1 MTLRKPSQRIFA
13 GPVLRAQP
21 DQRLVALAREG
32 HESAVEEI
40 VRRYRPGLVRFAS
53 SIVRA
58 DRADDVVQDSLA
70 RALPRIGAGGADLR
84 LRPWL
89 YTIVRNTAFN
99 HLRDAG
105 PPHAQLDESYD
116 GVEQP
121 PQAMERREQVRS
133 LVAGLQ
139 GLPEPQRKALVKRE
153 LEGRSHAEIGA
164 EMGVSTGAAR
174 QLIFRARHALRT
186 GLGSLV
192 PMPLLRHLA
201 ESSDGSAVAV
211 VGGGTVVAKAA
222 IALVAA
228 GAVVT
233 AGVGIQHGDRPSDL
247 RSAIVDR
254 APRGREEV
262 TALATPAARGEAE
275 SLEIADPKPRSTH
288 DALGMEAATG
298 SEDRSGPDNPQHE
311 ALTGHDVEG
320 GSHAGDD
327 RGGRGGGGPGNDARG
342 GSGHGDDRSGGG
354 ESLSSGSGDNL
365 SGNGGPGSGEEGSSS
380 GESGS
385 SGGEGVELSGGD
397 GDGELSSGSGS
408 SSEGSRDSS
417 GSDGFSGTTDQP
429 TPAGAL

>member
-1 MTLRKPSQRIFA
+1 MTPRKPNQRILA

-21 DQRLVALAREG
+21 DQRLVALAGEG

-40 VRRYRPGLVRFAS
+40 VRRYRPGLVRFAG
-53 SIVRA
+53 SIVRP

-70 RALPRIGAGGADLR
+70 RALPRIRAGGDDLR

-89 YTIVRNTAFN
+89 YTIVRNTALN
-99 HLRDAG
+99 QLRDAG
-105 PPHAQLDESYD
+105 PPHAQLDENYD

-121 PQAMERREQVRS
+121 PQAMERRERVRS

-139 GLPEPQRKALVKRE
+139 GLPEPQRKALVQRE
-153 LEGRSHAEIGA
+153 MEGRSHAEIGA

-201 ESSDGSAVAV
+201 ESSDGSAVVA
-211 VGGGTVVAKAA
+211 VGGGTVVAKA

-233 AGVGIQHGDRPSDL
+233 AGVEIQHGDRPN
-247 RSAIVDR
+247 
-254 APRGREEV
+254 APRAAIADHGSSGRGV
-262 TALATPAARGEAE
+262 TMPATPATRSEAA
-275 SLEIADPKPRSTH
+275 SFKVADPEPRSTH
-288 DALGMEAATG
+288 DTLGREAATG
-298 SEDRSGPDNPQHE
+298 SEDHSGPGNPRHE
-311 ALTGHDVEG
+311 APSRHDVG
-320 GSHAGDD
+320 GSPHASDGQ
-327 RGGRGGGGPGNDARG
+327 GGRGGTGLGGG
-342 GSGHGDDRSGGG
+342 DRSGGG
-354 ESLSSGSGDNL
+354 QGISSEGGDDLSSG
-365 SGNGGPGSGEEGSSS
+365 GGPSAGEEGSPG

-385 SGGEGVELSGGD
+385 NGGEGGDAELSGGD
-397 GDGELSSGSGS
+397 GGGELSSGSGS

-417 GSDGFSGTTDQP
+417 GSDGFSGTTD
-429 TPAGAL
+429 